1 MIPTEARLPLPAAA
15 ARVRDD
21 GWCLLDGA
29 DVRAWLVA
37 KSAAY
42 AADSGSLTALTADWD
57 HLPPDRYLKDGG
69 RYRYRRHASA
79 IQTLGGDAGAGP
91 LDRVA
96 HRPHWQPTT
105 YNALHG
111 GIRRWFDPISDAA
124 WRHPALQSMVAAFGR
139 TFALAEGAAN
149 PHPRWYVEAHQF
161 RIDASRET
169 GKPTPEGAHRD
180 GVDFVAIVLL
190 ARHEVAGGETA
201 VFAADGRK
209 LTQVTLAQPFTALLL
224 DDRRVVHETT
234 PIVGT
239 APLAFRDTLVVTY
252 RRDGFMDPQ
261 D

>member
-1 MIPTEARLPLPAAA
+1 
-15 ARVRDD
+15 VRDD

-29 DVRAWLVA
+29 DVRASLQA
-37 KSAAY
+37 EAARHD
-42 AADSGSLTALTADWD
+42 AATGSLTALASDWD
-57 HLPPDRYLKDGG
+57 RLPPDLYLKDGG
-69 RYRYRRHASA
+69 KYRFRRHASA
-79 IQTLGGDAGAGP
+79 IQALDGGGA
-91 LDRVA
+91 LQRVA

-111 GIRRWFDPISDAA
+111 GIRRWFEPIADGT
-124 WRHPALQSMVAAFGR
+124 WQHPALQALIGAFGR
-139 TFALAEGAAN
+139 LFAAGERAGSAPA
-149 PHPRWYVEAHQF
+149 RWFVEVHQF

-180 GVDFVAIVLL
+180 GVDFVAIVLI

-201 VFAADGRK
+201 VFDAHGRK
-209 LTQVTLAQPFTALLL
+209 LAQVTLAQPFTALLL

-239 APLAFRDTLVVTY
+239 APRAYRDTLVVTY